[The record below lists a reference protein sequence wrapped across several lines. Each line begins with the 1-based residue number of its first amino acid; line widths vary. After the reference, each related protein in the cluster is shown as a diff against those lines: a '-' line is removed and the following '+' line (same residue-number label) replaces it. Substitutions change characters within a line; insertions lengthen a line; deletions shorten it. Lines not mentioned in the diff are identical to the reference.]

1 MVSALAPGA
10 LLQPGR
16 GSAFHREVSSARAAA
31 LMAAEA
37 TATATAV
44 ATTVTA
50 ATARRHEHPA
60 TRQARYQDC
69 NQGCT
74 EKMFRLHWNAPQG

>member
-1 MVSALAPGA
+1 MLAKDCE
-10 LLQPGR
+10 LQFARSGCAA
-16 GSAFHREVSSARAAA
+16 SAFHRGVSSARATA
-31 LMAAEA
+31 LMAAK
-37 TATATAV
+37 ATATAV

>member
-1 MVSALAPGA
+1 
-10 LLQPGR
+10 
-16 GSAFHREVSSARAAA
+16 
-31 LMAAEA
+31 MAAE
-37 TATATAV
+37 ATATAV

>member
-1 MVSALAPGA
+1 VVSALAPGA

-31 LMAAEA
+31 LMAAE
-37 TATATAV
+37 ATAV

>member
-1 MVSALAPGA
+1 VLRNALAPGA
-10 LLQPGR
+10 LLHPGR
-16 GSAFHREVSSARAAA
+16 GSAFHREVSSARATA
-31 LMAAEA
+31 LMAAE
-37 TATATAV
+37 ATATAV